1 MKGAIAMK
9 NRCILLIDDEETI
22 QEVVQVGI
30 EIETGWQVA
39 IASSG
44 MEGISLAQAQQPD
57 AILLDVMMPEMD
69 GISTLSQLKA
79 NPKTQSIPV
88 ILLTAKTQAADKKQF
103 QSLGVMGVIT
113 KPFNS
118 MTLAGRIAKIL
129 QWEL

>member
-1 MKGAIAMK
+1 MKDK
-9 NRCILLIDDEETI
+9 CILLIDDEETI

-30 EIETGWQVA
+30 EIEAGWDVA

-44 MEGISLAQAQQPD
+44 AEGIEVAQAQKPD
-57 AILLDVMMPEMD
+57 AILLDIMMPEMD

-79 NPKTQSIPV
+79 NIKTQSIPV

-103 QSLGVMGVIT
+103 QNVEIMGIIT

-118 MTLAGRIAKIL
+118 MTLASRIAKIL
-129 QWEL
+129 QWELE

>member
-1 MKGAIAMK
+1 MKDK
-9 NRCILLIDDEETI
+9 CILLIDDEETI

-30 EIETGWQVA
+30 EIEAGWDVA

-44 MEGISLAQAQQPD
+44 AEGIEVAQAQQPD
-57 AILLDVMMPEMD
+57 VILLDVMMPDMD

-79 NPKTQSIPV
+79 NIKTQSIPV

-103 QSLGVMGVIT
+103 QNVEIMGVIT

-118 MTLAGRIAKIL
+118 MTLASRIAKIL
-129 QWEL
+129 QWEI